1 MASNPLPARAVERA
15 KQTPGAHPGNNQ
27 GGFSM
32 KKFATVF
39 AVMAIVALS
48 AAYACDKDK
57 NTNTQAAAT
66 EQSGAVKE
74 VALTGYLTDSNCG
87 AANANAKGKNCAVDC
102 IKKGAKVQLYANEK
116 LYTLDKST
124 VAENQVGVPVKVT
137 GTLDEATG
145 MIKVASIEVV
155 KQG

>member
-1 MASNPLPARAVERA
+1 
-15 KQTPGAHPGNNQ
+15 
-27 GGFSM
+27 M

-48 AAYACDKDK
+48 AAHACDKDK
-57 NTNTQAAAT
+57 NHNTQAAAS

-145 MIKVASIEVV
+145 MIKIASIEVV

>member
-1 MASNPLPARAVERA
+1 
-15 KQTPGAHPGNNQ
+15 
-27 GGFSM
+27 M
-32 KKFATVF
+32 KKLATVI
-39 AVMAIVALS
+39 AVIAIVALS

-57 NTNTQAAAT
+57 HTNTQAAVT

-87 AANANAKGKNCAVDC
+87 SANANAKGKNCAVDC

-116 LYTLDKST
+116 LYTLDKPA

-145 MIKVASIEVV
+145 VIKVASIEVV

>member
-1 MASNPLPARAVERA
+1 
-15 KQTPGAHPGNNQ
+15 
-27 GGFSM
+27 M
-32 KKFATVF
+32 KKLATVL

-57 NTNTQAAAT
+57 NVNASTQAAA
-66 EQSGAVKE
+66 EPSGAVKE

-116 LYTLDKST
+116 LYTLDKPT

-145 MIKVASIEVV
+145 VIKVASIEVV

>member
-1 MASNPLPARAVERA
+1 
-15 KQTPGAHPGNNQ
+15 
-27 GGFSM
+27 M
-32 KKFATVF
+32 KKLVTVL

-57 NTNTQAAAT
+57 NVHASTQAAA
-66 EQSGAVKE
+66 EPSGAVKE

-87 AANANAKGKNCAVDC
+87 AANANAKGKSCAVDC

-145 MIKVASIEVV
+145 LIKVASIEIV